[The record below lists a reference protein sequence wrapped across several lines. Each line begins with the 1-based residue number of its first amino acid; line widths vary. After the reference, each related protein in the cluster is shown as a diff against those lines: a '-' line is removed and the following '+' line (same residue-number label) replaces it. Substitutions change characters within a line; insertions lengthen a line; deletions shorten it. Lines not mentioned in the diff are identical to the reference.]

1 MENIEKIRMY
11 AINYNFMRVISK
23 KKEEEEEEECGGCKF
38 KKKI

>member
-1 MENIEKIRMY
+1 MY